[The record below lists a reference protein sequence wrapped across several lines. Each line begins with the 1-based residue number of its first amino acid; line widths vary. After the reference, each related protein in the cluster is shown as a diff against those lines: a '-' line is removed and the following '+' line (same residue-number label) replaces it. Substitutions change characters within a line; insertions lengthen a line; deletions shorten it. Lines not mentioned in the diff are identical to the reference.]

1 MNEGSACAEKE
12 EEVKITSLLRG
23 YCIEMSHAALHYIAM
38 KIMERNHHLFVLCFC
53 NAVRVYS
60 TNLQ

>member
-23 YCIEMSHAALHYIAM
+23 YCIEMSHATLHYIAM
-38 KIMERNHHLFVLCFC
+38 TFSLNANIRNENNGVQTPLVCIVFL
-53 NAVRVYS
+53 
-60 TNLQ
+60 